1 MKTLEAAVQPTTDTK
16 KLRERTVS
24 SDNAKPTIVL
34 NLPGVRLAVLTSAYD
49 SLLHLDVTLSSAAS
63 LLLATYVACVLAWNI
78 LSVVLTLLAHTA
90 AFALISFYT
99 FMGLAMLSMNNATT
113 STTASVRNY
122 FDHIS
127 DLEKRT
133 PATASTST
141 LPLLSVIPSKS
152 TQADGASASKR
163 KAPAARRRVLA
174 HLNRNRLLVNVVP
187 GDMRRRVDM
196 NLGEANIR
204 VGKAFLQSVPGKRK
218 PRDIY
223 VVRVDCGAQ
232 SATQEKHMNPVIMW
246 DVTATFDE
254 FKQLERDLK
263 KELKALKQ
271 PRGVKVPHLSSGAV
285 LFVQPEL
292 TDHVLNARR
301 ARLQTFIDAA
311 AEMRIAGVA
320 TASATRRRN
329 FLSIVAA
336 LLLYTIKSVAATVTD
351 TEAEQQLQLR
361 RAIQDAGNRET
372 GGLRGLMPI
381 LDGTYSNITG
391 DYDYGSHSG
400 DNGYEGSSDGSSV
413 NTAIIGVSI
422 GVGLALITVCFTW
435 KACVECCTSSN
446 RRSRHRAFIERS
458 NAGWKCELCLHIN
471 EFSQTGCV
479 LCGTTTEEFKIIR
492 SQREDVSAS
501 TQIAPQVE
509 DSMRSASNYLLMSS
523 PRAAWIRGLNTFH
536 SGDLT
541 DRQLVARERHQW
553 KRCIGGQNVRWVNI
567 PFEAV
572 QENEALCSAIIKER
586 DFQDWQKRHPPQV
599 TGSSRMSVSSVLFSD
614 SSGSWLTPG
623 TAFVRDDSRPQSRTV
638 RWRLAEEFTTSSRQY
653 SKTIVR
659 ASTLDFSE
667 KAQWFYQYSLK
678 LCSSIV
684 DGYHTIRIHR
694 DRVLKQSMN
703 LFMSAP
709 SGTLHR
715 RLRVDFMDEAGVDGE
730 KFTKQLEVYVFFG
743 KLLGKALLE
752 GLLLNYVTGS
762 SGVPVEGFKGLTGM
776 DSEIQLFTIQLGKN
790 VSTVYTVLPHAST
803 CLNRLDLPLYASKA
817 ELERILTMVV
827 EMDVTGFSSR

>member
-1 MKTLEAAVQPTTDTK
+1 
-16 KLRERTVS
+16 
-24 SDNAKPTIVL
+24 
-34 NLPGVRLAVLTSAYD
+34 
-49 SLLHLDVTLSSAAS
+49 
-63 LLLATYVACVLAWNI
+63 
-78 LSVVLTLLAHTA
+78 
-90 AFALISFYT
+90 
-99 FMGLAMLSMNNATT
+99 
-113 STTASVRNY
+113 
-122 FDHIS
+122 
-127 DLEKRT
+127 
-133 PATASTST
+133 
-141 LPLLSVIPSKS
+141 
-152 TQADGASASKR
+152 
-163 KAPAARRRVLA
+163 
-174 HLNRNRLLVNVVP
+174 
-187 GDMRRRVDM
+187 
-196 NLGEANIR
+196 
-204 VGKAFLQSVPGKRK
+204 
-218 PRDIY
+218 
-223 VVRVDCGAQ
+223 
-232 SATQEKHMNPVIMW
+232 
-246 DVTATFDE
+246 
-254 FKQLERDLK
+254 
-263 KELKALKQ
+263 
-271 PRGVKVPHLSSGAV
+271 
-285 LFVQPEL
+285 
-292 TDHVLNARR
+292 
-301 ARLQTFIDAA
+301 
-311 AEMRIAGVA
+311 MRIAGVA

-479 LCGTTTEEFKIIR
+479 LCGTTAEEFKIIR

-501 TQIAPQVE
+501 AQIAPQVE
-509 DSMRSASNYLLMSS
+509 DSMRSASYYLLMSS

-659 ASTLDFSE
+659 ASTLAFSE

-715 RLRVDFMDEAGVDGE
+715 RLRVDFMDEAGVDGGGILREWLHLVCSQLFAEAPGLFALTSSSAHQGYWINRTPTE

-752 GLLLNYVTGS
+752 GLLLNVRLSIPLLKHILGVPLKLSDLYLLDETVYSSMMWILENDNTNALGLNFTVEGIELIPSGADVTLHDGNKHLYVAKVAQYYLFDSVRAEISSIMEGLRSVISDTVLHVFDFKELDLLLSGLPQIDVDDWRHHTDVRFYEQSTHEFELVGWFWEILESFSQDQRGRLLQYVTGS

-776 DSEIQLFTIQLGKN
+776 DGEIQLFTIQLGKN